1 MDSYFVTIENP
12 GTFKV
17 GEKAIFKGSAG
28 LKVDSIELVVDGFS
42 IGEVGFGR
50 PGPESKQWQLEYVFN
65 GAGKARRL
73 QALVKASDGQIIQN
87 RAQEIDVE
95 AVADP
100 KPDVKPA
107 GKFPVTIVESKVRHV
122 TQGPMELTGII
133 VHFTASRQVDDPSG
147 VIASANDPDHAPY
160 GFWCIS
166 ANGIVTSTHPLNR
179 WAYHAG
185 VSRHRTHLGVEIL
198 CPGLLTERDNKLFT
212 WYDFKNE
219 VPREKARYFPGGKWQ
234 VKGWYWPYTD
244 EQERALVGLIQY
256 VKDRS
261 PKFKIENVF
270 GHDEACYEAG
280 YPGAKN
286 DPGGSL
292 SMSMPAFREYL
303 KTVIV

>member
-1 MDSYFVTIENP
+1 MDSYFVQINDLDKDI
-12 GTFKV
+12 KV
-17 GEKAIFKGSAG
+17 GVPEIFTGKAG
-28 LKVDSIELVVDGFS
+28 LGIDDIEFYVDGFP
-42 IGEVGFGR
+42 IGHAGFGR
-50 PGPESKQWQLEYVFN
+50 ATSERSWELTYTFN
-65 GAGKARRL
+65 GAGKGRKLA
-73 QALVKASDGQIIQN
+73 AIAKANGETVCVCN
-87 RAQEIDVE
+87 RVFDVAAKE
-95 AVADP
+95 V
-100 KPDVKPA
+100 VKPSEPV
-107 GKFPVTIVESKVRHV
+107 GEKFSVTIVESKVRHV

-198 CPGLLTERDNKLFT
+198 CPGLLTERDGKLYT

-244 EQERALVGLIQY
+244 EQEKALVGLIQY